1 MKQFRLY
8 ANRGRPVYGVEFIR
22 FTLTPRLRPKRNV
35 VYFYSAN
42 HYLYQITLG

>member
-1 MKQFRLY
+1 MKTITLY
-8 ANRGRPVYGVEFIR
+8 TNRRCTVYGEEFIC

-35 VYFYSAN
+35 VYFYSTN